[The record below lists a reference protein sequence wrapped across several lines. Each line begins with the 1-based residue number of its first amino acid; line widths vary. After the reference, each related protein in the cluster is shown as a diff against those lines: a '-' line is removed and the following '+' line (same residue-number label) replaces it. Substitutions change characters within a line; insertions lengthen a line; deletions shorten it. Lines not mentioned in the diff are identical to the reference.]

1 MPVEKKQYD
10 TFAAKYSNVTDLPC
24 SKIEA
29 DLIRTALGDCT
40 GLSVLDIGGGSGLHA
55 RRAIDEANASSVD
68 VVDIS
73 QEMLRVG
80 QTIPTQKEGGLDRI
94 HWLEADASK
103 PLAEQISGD
112 QKLKEGGYDVVM
124 ANWVFDHAT
133 SLADLRGMWEN
144 VVGQLKSGGKFL
156 GVRVYNMKPEYM
168 VHGKYGA
175 TFSEIEEIPGQ
186 PGLKY
191 VCGCLTDPP
200 FSFGC
205 TSMEETLTLA
215 DTIPKELGLVDL
227 KVVPFEETDT
237 VKADPEFWGEFL
249 KSPNLAVVV
258 GRKP

>member
-10 TFAAKYSNVTDLPC
+10 TFAAKYSNVTELPC
-24 SKIEA
+24 STIEA
-29 DLIRTALGDCT
+29 QLIATALGDCT

-55 RRAIDEANASSVD
+55 RRAVDEANAASVD

-80 QTIPTQKEGGLDRI
+80 QAIQTEKGRLDRI
-94 HWLEADASK
+94 RWLEADATK
-103 PLAEQISGD
+103 PLAEQITGD

-133 SLADLRGMWEN
+133 SMADLRGMWEN
-144 VVGQLKSGGKFL
+144 VVAHLKPGGKFL
-156 GVRVYNMKPEYM
+156 GVRVYHIKPEYM
-168 VHGKYGA
+168 TYGKYGA
-175 TFSEIEEIPGQ
+175 MFSEIDEIPGE
-186 PGLKY
+186 PGVKY
-191 VCGCLTDPP
+191 VCGCNTDPP

-227 KVVPFEETDT
+227 KVVPPEETEV
-237 VKADPEFWGEFL
+237 VKADPEFWDEFV
-249 KSPNLAVVV
+249 KNPNLAVVV
-258 GRKP
+258 GKKV